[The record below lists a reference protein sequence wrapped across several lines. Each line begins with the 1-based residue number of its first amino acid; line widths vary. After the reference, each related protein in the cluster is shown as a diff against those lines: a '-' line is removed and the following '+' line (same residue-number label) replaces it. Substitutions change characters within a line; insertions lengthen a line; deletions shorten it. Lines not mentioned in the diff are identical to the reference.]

1 MSLNKQQKALLANV
15 ENIFNTLV
23 SVKVPQDVLQAQMA
37 TWIADFEDKVPEHR
51 LHIVM
56 GDAPRLEVIDC
67 SRDNAKMA
75 RDSSQYLTLR
85 ARLLNTRLTAIVASR
100 DSTTSNA
107 VVAESLRELAALI
120 DKLSFELSSKDS
132 VDLFE
137 VLGIKHAAGSQ
148 DDDQGVDLSEDDDSA
163 GVVATPVV
171 AAPVVEPV
179 VTSAAAAA
187 DAPSEPLV
195 AIEGPIEVVAATV
208 ETKADEAD
216 DEPLIALVS
225 VSEEEA
231 ASL

>member
-1 MSLNKQQKALLANV
+1 MSLNKQQKALLANI

-37 TWIADFEDKVPEHR
+37 TWITDFEDKVPEHR

-56 GDAPRLEVIDC
+56 GDTPRLEVIDC

-107 VVAESLRELAALI
+107 VVAQSLRELAGLI
-120 DKLSFELSSKDS
+120 EKMPFELASKDS

-137 VLGIKHAAGSQ
+137 VLGIKHTAGNQ
-148 DDDQGVDLSEDDDSA
+148 DDDQGVEHTTEGEDA
-163 GVVATPVV
+163 PIVAVAPAVTPT
-171 AAPVVEPV
+171 VVEPV
-179 VTSAAAAA
+179 AVAESAVVEQASVLTQENKPA
-187 DAPSEPLV
+187 
-195 AIEGPIEVVAATV
+195 EGE
-208 ETKADEAD
+208 E
-216 DEPLIALVS
+216 EPLIALVS
-225 VSEEEA
+225 VSEEEV

>member
-37 TWIADFEDKVPEHR
+37 TWITDFEDKVPEHR

-56 GDAPRLEVIDC
+56 GETPRLEVIDC

-107 VVAESLRELAALI
+107 VVAQSLRELAGLI
-120 DKLSFELSSKDS
+120 EKMPFELSSQDS

-137 VLGIKHAAGSQ
+137 VLGIKHAAGNQ
-148 DDDQGVDLSEDDDSA
+148 DDDQGVDLTTDEHEA
-163 GVVATPVV
+163 PVV
-171 AAPVVEPV
+171 APAPVVAVPMVE
-179 VTSAAAAA
+179 AAAVAESTVVEQ
-187 DAPSEPLV
+187 AP
-195 AIEGPIEVVAATV
+195 VAAQEDKSV
-208 ETKADEAD
+208 EGDE
-216 DEPLIALVS
+216 EPLIALVS

>member
-120 DKLSFELSSKDS
+120 DKLPFELSSKDS

-179 VTSAAAAA
+179 VTSAAAA
-187 DAPSEPLV
+187 DSPSEPLV
-195 AIEGPIEVVAATV
+195 TIEGPIEVVAATV
-208 ETKADEAD
+208 EAKADEAD
-216 DEPLIALVS
+216 EEPLIALVS